1 MFAALEAFFGP
12 QGWWPVTP
20 RGGGRPVYE
29 PGRLVPEGEAARFE
43 IAMGALLTQNTAWKN
58 AEAAVMNLAAEG
70 ALSPERVAGMPMERL
85 ERLIQPSGYFR
96 QKARKL
102 KEFSSHMQKAH
113 PEGLSGWLAGE
124 ELQAIRKELLS
135 IWGIGPE
142 TADSILLYAGGRP
155 LFVAD
160 AYTLRMGRRMGWFG
174 VDAGYEE
181 AAAYL
186 MERLPR
192 SVKLYNEFHALI
204 VALGKD
210 YCRPRPICENC
221 PAARLCRHKGEC
233 NGKDGKSR
241 SNARKRPSR
250 AGSDPA

>member
-1 MFAALEAFFGP
+1 M
-12 QGWWPVTP
+12 
-20 RGGGRPVYE
+20 
-29 PGRLVPEGEAARFE
+29 PEGEAARFE
-43 IAMGALLTQNTAWKN
+43 IAVGALLTQNTAWKN
-58 AEAAVMNLAAEG
+58 AEAAVINLNSEG
-70 ALSPERVAGMPMERL
+70 ALSPESIADMSGERL

-102 KEFSSHMQKAH
+102 KEFSAYLLKAH

-124 ELQAIRKELLS
+124 DLAAVRKELLS
-135 IWGIGPE
+135 VWGVGPE

-174 VDAGYEE
+174 SGAGYEE

-221 PAARLCRHKGEC
+221 PAGLLCRHKGEC

-241 SNARKRPSR
+241 SYARKRSSR
-250 AGSDPA
+250 AGSGPA